1 MFLLADINL
10 GDIIWSM
17 FLFFFFV
24 IFLWMIFAII
34 TDIFRSK
41 DMGGVTKA
49 IWCIALVIVPWLMIF
64 IYLIVRG
71 NGMGERAMAAHQSQ
85 QAAFDQYVQ
94 QTAGAAGPSG
104 EIANAKALLD
114 AGTISQEEF
123 DSLKAAALAKTSA

>member
-1 MFLLADINL
+1 MLIADINL

-41 DMGGVTKA
+41 DLGGVTKA
-49 IWCIALVIVPWLMIF
+49 IWCIALIVVPWLTIF

-71 NGMGERAMAAHQSQ
+71 NSMGERALAVHADQ

-94 QTAGAAGPSG
+94 DAAGAAGPSG

-123 DSLKAAALAKTSA
+123 DSLKAAALAKASA